1 MGRESGAGLRDASM
15 TSTDYVRKFDE
26 LDRLLNDPDVPIQPE
41 LIWCLLDEVAK
52 WETTYRGEYAE
63 TAAMTVPAPAP
74 MPMAGAL

>member
-41 LIWCLLDEVAK
+41 LIWCLLDEAAK
-52 WETTYRGEYAE
+52 WETTDQGKYAE

-74 MPMAGAL
+74 TPMAGAL